1 MCEYLLRLVRLRN
14 SVQRLG
20 DIAKVGGGL
29 DFNGFIDATTKVS
42 EIIEEL
48 ISDMPNKDGDFTV
61 TRNLLDEILDRDENR
76 EELYRLLLIDFKPE
90 IRKEFPSISI
100 KNLEAE
106 VRKRRAN
113 CISTYLVDKLESLE

>member
-14 SVQRLG
+14 SVQRLE

-29 DFNGFIDATTKVS
+29 DFDGFIDATTKVS

-48 ISDMPNKDGDFTV
+48 ISDMPNKEGDSPV
-61 TRNLLDEILDRDENR
+61 TRSQLNEILDRDENR
-76 EELYRLLLIDFKPE
+76 EEVYRLLLVDFKPK
-90 IRKEFPSISI
+90 IRKEHPSISI
-100 KNLEAE
+100 KDLEAE

-113 CISTYLVDKLESLE
+113 CLATWLADKFESLK